1 MATETVSFKQKIS
14 KNGYM
19 VYLNLLKAS
28 RPSKPIDFTAMHDMT
43 IAYQVLDEDVKKKN
57 VPIPPKAGLDAESKP
72 LSTISTGLGDDT
84 PNSSLRNAQP
94 SFSYQGFPYRIVSSD
109 SQRQVAASPVETASR
124 QPINK
129 EEGHP
134 LDKPP
139 LPPPQ
144 PRLPHQ
150 LTEKEIEQMRA
161 AQLQGVMDRLLKKK
175 TNNQP
180 LPPAKPEHD
189 VLKEIYEKRKIAT
202 IKEPE
207 ELTEEYP
214 KKKKPVSPIDAL
226 EEELNRMY

>member
-14 KNGYM
+14 KNGYQIF
-19 VYLNLLKAS
+19 LNLLKAS
-28 RPSKPIDFTAMHDMT
+28 RPSKPIDFTAMHDMSIT
-43 IAYQVLDEDVKKKN
+43 YQLLDEDTKKTKS
-57 VPIPPKAGLDAESKP
+57 PIPPKAGLDAG
-72 LSTISTGLGDDT
+72 LSSPSTRLGADT
-84 PNSSLRNAQP
+84 PNNPPNTQP